1 MPTRLA
7 VVNRIGKHPDGSIQ
21 IDLANNAFETVE
33 ITPTGWQVSK
43 PNANLIFRSTHGQL
57 PLPHPQ
63 AAESGNSRIL
73 EFLNSSPGVNEWLLS
88 ALEPTGPFPILILH
102 GPPNSGK
109 STLAKMLRSL
119 IDPVT
124 TPLVPLPSRERAIS
138 NLAVRHR
145 VLAFDHV
152 TRMSPTATDALC
164 RISSGAGIRKQ
175 NLASLNSLS

>member
-1 MPTRLA
+1 
-7 VVNRIGKHPDGSIQ
+7 VK
-21 IDLANNAFETVE
+21 
-33 ITPTGWQVSK
+33 
-43 PNANLIFRSTHGQL
+43 
-57 PLPHPQ
+57 
-63 AAESGNSRIL
+63 
-73 EFLNSSPGVNEWLLS
+73 EWLLA
-88 ALEPTGPFPILILH
+88 ALSPAGPYPILILH

-124 TPLVPLPSRERAIS
+124 APLIPLPSRERAIS

-164 RISSGAGIRKQ
+164 RISSGAAIEVREPDPRRAPIQLQIARPIILTTPRNGI
-175 NLASLNSLS
+175 